1 MVMHRSFMTVAL
13 ASVLVGGLGLSA
25 FSQTSPAPTGQGS
38 QGVES
43 SEPFQHRQG
52 GGRGHGGGHS
62 GGLEEAAAQLGV
74 SEADLKA
81 ALGLPAE
88 RPPRPDLAATATQLG
103 ISETDLQEA
112 LHSNRR
118 AARQEG
124 ELSRGQALA
133 ATAAQ
138 LGMSEADLKTALG
151 LPAEPPPRPDLATA
165 AAQLGVSE
173 TDLRDALQSARG
185 GRGCGQEE
193 PAAVE
198 QPS

>member
-43 SEPFQHRQG
+43 SEPFQHRQ
-52 GGRGHGGGHS
+52 GGGHS

-124 ELSRGQALA
+124 ELGRGQALA

-138 LGMSEADLKTALG
+138 LGVSEADLKTTLG

-193 PAAVE
+193 LAAVE